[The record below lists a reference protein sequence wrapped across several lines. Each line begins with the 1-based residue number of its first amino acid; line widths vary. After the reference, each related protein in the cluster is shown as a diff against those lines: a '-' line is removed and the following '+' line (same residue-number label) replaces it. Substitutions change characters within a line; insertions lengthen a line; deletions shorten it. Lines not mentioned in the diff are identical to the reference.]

1 MTYKV
6 FGGTL
11 SLTQSINHY
20 ITLHYISYRYSLS
33 GRVMPTM
40 REWMQKVIGID
51 VDHRSP
57 AQVRQHDSLLV
68 FQFLYGQTDTQTH
81 LKQCLFHAAQMHI
94 SVMSYRP
101 LVIIYNA
108 K

>member
-1 MTYKV
+1 MQCAV
-6 FGGTL
+6 L
-11 SLTQSINHY
+11 IHDLHY
-20 ITLHYISYRYSLS
+20 ITLHFISYRYSLS

-68 FQFLYGQTDTQTH
+68 FQFLYGQTDTDTPKTM
-81 LKQCLFHAAQMHI
+81 LVSRSIVDAQMHI

-101 LVIIYNA
+101 LVIIYNT